1 MPLFTPDAERF
12 GPGRP
17 YDLWFA
23 PILDQPYVLA
33 RTSGGEWR
41 QLFSPTPEELAA
53 FPVTFDS
60 GRESFVTYQQ
70 VRDWDLTSMGRVR
83 YVDDYDDQ
91 YSDVYVSKTNTP
103 YARAAAAEPV
113 WSEE

>member
-1 MPLFTPDAERF
+1 MPLFTPDAERYAV
-12 GPGRP
+12 GRP
-17 YDLWFA
+17 YDLWFV
-23 PILDQPYVLA
+23 PLIDEPYILA
-33 RTSGGEWR
+33 RTAGGEWH
-41 QLFSPTPEELAA
+41 QLFSPTKAELAQY
-53 FPVTFDS
+53 PVTFDS

-70 VRDWDLTSMGRVR
+70 VRDWNLTDMGRVR

-103 YARAAAAEPV
+103 YARAATAEPV